1 MFENVGPS
9 LAQLSEEKEISIE
22 LLKEVIEST
31 IILALKK
38 KYGSDINFH
47 IEFDEQN
54 NPTIYKSVVVVED
67 VMDKNKQISFVE
79 AKKLDGDI
87 NLGDEVFIIVDQ
99 VEAFGRIESI
109 VGKTTFLQKI
119 AELERNLIYKE
130 FKRRENQIVN
140 GYFQREYKGN
150 IYVNLGKAEG
160 TLLKRDQSPREH
172 YSESDRIRAYIYSV
186 ENDRSGHPTIYL
198 TRTKGDFIRKLFE
211 LEIPEVADG
220 TIEIKNVVRQPGLK
234 TKVAV
239 SSNKAEVDPVGGCIG
254 QKGARIQSIIKE
266 IEGEKIDVVKW
277 SKDIR
282 EYIYEAL
289 TPAKPTRI
297 IITDADKREA
307 MIIVPD
313 EQLSLALGR
322 GGYNIKLASQ
332 LTNYYFDLKTESD
345 IKANPELLKDIIP
358 LSQIFSDSAQ
368 NEDENTQIVESQEE
382 KSNLYSLE
390 DIDEEIINKLIDS
403 GIDSIETLYHL
414 KEAEIISMTGFDE
427 DTVRNIIKILKES
440 VEVIEDNKEGKE
452 YAHIEEE
459 IVEEIEVYECPNCGA
474 EITEDM
480 KKCPSCGIDI
490 SFE

>member
-1 MFENVGPS
+1 M
-9 LAQLSEEKEISIE
+9 
-22 LLKEVIEST
+22 
-31 IILALKK
+31 
-38 KYGSDINFH
+38 
-47 IEFDEQN
+47 
-54 NPTIYKSVVVVED
+54 
-67 VMDKNKQISFVE
+67 
-79 AKKLDGDI
+79 
-87 NLGDEVFIIVDQ
+87 GDEVWIIIDQ
-99 VEAFGRIESI
+99 FEAFGRIESM
-109 VGKTTFLQKI
+109 VAKTTFFQKI
-119 AELERNLIYKE
+119 AELERNIIYNE

-172 YSESDRIRAYIYSV
+172 YNEGDRIRAYIYSV

-211 LEIPEVADG
+211 LEIPEIADG

-239 SSNKAEVDPVGGCIG
+239 SSNKSEVDPVGACIG
-254 QKGARIQSIIKE
+254 QKGVRIQSIIKE
-266 IEGEKIDVVKW
+266 IEGEKIDVIGW

-282 EYIYEAL
+282 EYIYEAMA
-289 TPAKPTRI
+289 PAKPTRI
-297 IITDADKREA
+297 VITDSERRQA

-332 LTNYYFDLKTESD
+332 LTNYYFDIKTESD
-345 IKANPELLKDIIP
+345 IKENPELLKDIIP
-358 LSQIFSDSAQ
+358 LSQIFSDSVESEVEDTQ
-368 NEDENTQIVESQEE
+368 TDENQTES

-390 DIDEEIINKLIDS
+390 EINEEIIIKLIES

-414 KEAEIISMTGFDE
+414 KKADIISMTGFDE
-427 DTVRNIIKILKES
+427 ETVNNIIKVLKES
-440 VEVIEDNKEGKE
+440 VEIVEDDKEGRE
-452 YAHIEEE
+452 YTHIEEE
-459 IVEEIEVYECPNCGA
+459 IVEEIEIYECPNCGA